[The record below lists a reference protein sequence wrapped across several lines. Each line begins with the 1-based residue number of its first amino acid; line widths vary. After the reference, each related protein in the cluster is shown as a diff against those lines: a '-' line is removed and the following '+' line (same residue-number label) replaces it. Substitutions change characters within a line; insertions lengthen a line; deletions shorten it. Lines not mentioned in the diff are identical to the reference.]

1 MKGFVIID
9 IRLIV
14 VALPLLLAACGGGGG
29 GAPPTPGGGVPS
41 TPGGGVPSTP
51 GIDQFG
57 NPSAVFPPNTFAT
70 TTSPVETEEYSR
82 SHGLAMVNANV
93 AYTAGISGYGVVLG
107 QIDSGAYWEGAGG
120 AARMHSDLQ
129 GKIVTPSS
137 SANAR
142 VGGRLPSASAAEHG
156 TSVAGMMVARRDG
169 SGVHGI
175 APGAMLRI
183 FTLGLG
189 RANPFYMPIRL
200 GGFLDANVGLIRHFT
215 QQGDVLAVNNSWG
228 YPGLI
233 SEYGEAGIRAA
244 MPNFLAAL
252 AQAGTAVANR
262 KIFVWAAGN
271 TGNSLIRDGSGALGF
286 VDANVPDL
294 LAGLP
299 VHIAELRG
307 HSLAV
312 ASVKVDGTISDF
324 SNRCGAAAA
333 FCLAA
338 PGEVSGTIRRIT
350 PDTSNP
356 DNVDGLVGSG
366 GGTSFAAPL
375 VTGALALLKERFN
388 TMGNTALVT
397 RLLAT
402 ATKTGIYGDSSIY
415 GQGLLNV
422 DAALTMAIGPI
433 AIRTGSSLGS
443 SRSHSSADSGFELSG
458 PLSSLRS
465 AAAGYEIEGYD
476 DIGTPFRLS
485 LQNWLP
491 DNGGNDALQR
501 LLAAR
506 FLDGSLLS
514 AQGDGSY
521 TAAYRGVDA
530 EGRHLSGSRLWHGTG
545 GGSGW
550 WFASG
555 SGAERRFAEPLFA
568 GVQGFASPFNGMA
581 EGGFAFGVQGEVLG
595 EVLGGKAL
603 WQLESYVPGYHHS
616 TDSMRSLGVLA
627 SVGVARGSV
636 PWRVT
641 AGLLREGESVLGSR
655 GRGAFAGADASTWHG
670 GLELAHHSGDW
681 SYYASGYVG
690 VTSGSGSADIWQ
702 GVDSVYSSS
711 WAIGLVRRSVF
722 SSADAVGL
730 RLVQSL
736 RAESGDVRLRL
747 PDSRDTLGNLYS
759 KDVNL
764 RLEPDGRELD
774 LALSWQRA
782 VYGGSFSMD
791 VGITTQPN
799 HVSGESSRAW
809 AGLAWLH
816 RF

>member
-1 MKGFVIID
+1 MLAQILHIISRFSLGFA
-9 IRLIV
+9 LV
-14 VALPLLLAACGGGGG
+14 VLASCGGGGG
-29 GAPPTPGGGVPS
+29 GPSPSPSPSVSSSVARSSPPTGSESENSFGLMQVISDANSYS
-41 TPGGGVPSTP
+41 TPDGMGQE
-51 GIDQFG
+51 D
-57 NPSAVFPPNTFAT
+57 
-70 TTSPVETEEYSR
+70 YSLPQR
-82 SHGLAMVNANV
+82 GA
-93 AYTAGISGYGVVLG
+93 GVVLG
-107 QIDSGAYWEGAGG
+107 QVDSGVYWRGANA
-120 AARMHSDLQ
+120 AARIHSELQ
-129 GKIVTPSS
+129 GQVITPPTAAGARNPATNMFPTPSD
-137 SANAR
+137 AD
-142 VGGRLPSASAAEHG
+142 HG
-156 TSVAGMMVARRDG
+156 TTTGGIMVARRDG
-169 SGVHGI
+169 IGIHGI
-175 APGAMLRI
+175 APGARLRI
-183 FTLGLG
+183 RTFDDGA
-189 RANPFYMPIRL
+189 RAALPELREGEGYVPIDISDMDVRGGIQNL
-200 GGFLDANVGLIRHFT
+200 GGLLSELVSQA
-215 QQGDVLAVNNSWG
+215 DVFAINNSWG
-228 YPGLI
+228 FEGTI
-233 SEYGEAGIRAA
+233 TEYTATGIRAA
-244 MPNFLAAL
+244 FGGLL
-252 AQAGTAVANR
+252 STWAQAGATADNR
-262 KIFVWAAGN
+262 KILVWT
-271 TGNSLIRDGSGALGF
+271 TGNAGDSQLGNGDD
-286 VDANVPDL
+286 VDASSPEL
-294 LAGLP
+294 LGGLA
-299 VHIAELRG
+299 HFITELQG

-312 ASVKVDGTISDF
+312 ASVKVDGTISSF
-324 SNRCGAAAA
+324 SNHCGVAAA

-338 PGEVSGTIRRIT
+338 PGEYDRVYWRLA
-350 PDTSNP
+350 PNP
-356 DNVDGLVGSG
+356 GAVDNVQSYDNTGEGS
-366 GGTSFAAPL
+366 SFSAPL
-375 VTGALALLKERFN
+375 VTGALALLKERFD